1 MVLKDRLMFR
11 RYFSDFYKWNIVV
24 AILFGIAYIL
34 GIAWGDFWR
43 NRWLIPACYLVV
55 LLSAVNYFVLFFVA
69 LRDLKQDRIE
79 EAAILIQEIVR
90 DKKHNYFNRSG
101 AMTGNEKC
109 LLIDKLIEKRERL
122 IKKMEGYKKSLI
134 YECVTGKKEISVH
147 IKDAYVTGIK
157 PKVLEQICDQAKS
170 CGIHKVILFGSRARG
185 TFHRDSDIDLAVCGG
200 NVDLFQ

>member
-1 MVLKDRLMFR
+1 MFR

-34 GIAWGDFWR
+34 GIAWGDFR
-43 NRWLIPACYLVV
+43 GNRWLIPACYLVV

-101 AMTGNEKC
+101 AMTGSEKC
-109 LLIDKLIEKRERL
+109 LLIDSKGSKYRVVLQHDLIIAMRPPEYYTGAQVVVRYLSKSRIVLNMKLERPEASDDATYHL
-122 IKKMEGYKKSLI
+122 HKDFHDYFQSKMLS
-134 YECVTGKKEISVH
+134 
-147 IKDAYVTGIK
+147 
-157 PKVLEQICDQAKS
+157 
-170 CGIHKVILFGSRARG
+170 
-185 TFHRDSDIDLAVCGG
+185 
-200 NVDLFQ
+200 